1 MGTMM
6 ASCIVLKKFSSMSVI
21 AILAMVVGVQAEL
34 KQINVIFRHGDRIPD
49 EKNEMY
55 PKDPYLYYDFYPLQR
70 GELTNSGKMREYQLG
85 QFLRERYG
93 DFLGDI
99 YTEESVSA
107 LSSFYD
113 RTKISL
119 QLVLAALYPPNK
131 LQQWNEDLNWQP
143 IATKYLRRYED
154 NIFLP
159 EDCLLFTIEFERVL
173 ESPRGKYEFS
183 KYDKLKKKLEE
194 WTGKN
199 ITTPWDYYYI
209 YHTLMAEQS
218 YGLTLPS
225 WTNNIFPRGEL
236 FDATVFAY
244 NITNSTPLLKKLYGG
259 PLLRIFTKHMLDVV
273 SGTQKK
279 KRKIYLF
286 SGHESNIAAVLH
298 ALELYYPHVPEYSSS
313 IIVELHN
320 IEGTHYVKIVY
331 YLGIPC
337 EAKELRLP
345 GCEVLCPLYKY
356 LQLIENVIPSN
367 EEMICDKRFTDTLAN
382 NLSIEELDFVKL
394 NLIRIAGSENK

>member
-1 MGTMM
+1 MM
-6 ASCIVLKKFSSMSVI
+6 TSLIDLKRFSSMSVI

-55 PKDPYLYYDFYPLQR
+55 PKDPYLYDDLYPLER

-113 RTKISL
+113 RTKMSL

-159 EDCLLFTIEFERVL
+159 EDCLLFTIEFDRVL

-209 YHTLMAEQS
+209 YHTLVAEQS

-236 FDATVFAY
+236 FDATVFTY

-298 ALELYYPHVPEYSSS
+298 ALQLYYPHVPEYSSS
-313 IIVELHN
+313 IIMELHN

-331 YLGIPC
+331 YLGIPS
-337 EAKELRLP
+337 EARELQLP

-367 EEMICDKRFTDTLAN
+367 EELICDKRFADESAN

-394 NLIRIAGSENK
+394 NLIRIAGTENK